1 MKRDRQ
7 AEGEEM
13 LHGAERNLRESLI
26 EILPEVVAS
35 GESVFFNSQFNP
47 HGLAPH
53 LLSRQGEALFQS
65 ASACLE
71 MREALGLSP
80 AGSVGELFLASCREA
95 ANDNPHRLGPRRLA
109 AELMERLIHGQ

>member
-7 AEGEEM
+7 AEGKE
-13 LHGAERNLRESLI
+13 LLQGAERNLRESLI

-35 GESVFFNSQFNP
+35 GEAIFFNSQFNP

-71 MREALGLSP
+71 MREALGLSS
-80 AGSVGELFLASCREA
+80 AGSVGELFLVFCHKAAS
-95 ANDNPHRLGPRRLA
+95 DDPHHHGPGRLA
-109 AELMERLIHGQ
+109 TEFMERLVHG

>member
-7 AEGEEM
+7 AEGEKS
-13 LHGAERNLRESLI
+13 LQGAEHSLRESLI
-26 EILPEVVAS
+26 ELLPKVLAS
-35 GESVFFNSQFNP
+35 GESIFFNSRFNP

-71 MREALGLSP
+71 MREALGLSS
-80 AGSVGELFLASCREA
+80 AGSVGELFLASCHKA
-95 ANDNPHRLGPRRLA
+95 ASDNPHRPGPRRLA
-109 AELMERLIHGQ
+109 ADLMERLVHG

>member
-7 AEGEEM
+7 AEGEK
-13 LHGAERNLRESLI
+13 LLQRAEHNLRESLI

-35 GESVFFNSQFNP
+35 GENIFFNSRFNP

-53 LLSRQGEALFQS
+53 LLSPQGEALFES

-71 MREALGLSP
+71 VREALGLSS

-95 ANDNPHRLGPRRLA
+95 ASDNPHRFGPRRLGA
-109 AELMERLIHGQ
+109 DLMERLLHG